1 MALNAASQDPT
12 SPAAAHRLLLI
23 DKLIAGYST
32 IVAVVALTR
41 LDVSPGNWG
50 IAAGHLLMILL
61 VFLVR
66 RPGLGKVGTVLG
78 DIYPLILL
86 APLYAALD
94 VLQGPGT
101 PPVHDAIVQGWERA
115 IFGGMPSVT
124 LWQDHP
130 SAFLSTLLHSAY
142 WAYYLIVPTPVLF
155 FAFRGD
161 RVAVRRAILI
171 ELGTFLFCYL
181 WFVFFPV
188 AGPHYTYAWPTGIMM
203 DNPAARLVYATLASG
218 ASYGAAF
225 PSSHVAATT
234 SAVIAAWLGSRRLGY
249 ILVIPALLLA
259 IGTVYC
265 QMHYAVDAGAGLL
278 TGIVL
283 PLLLLRWDH
292 GQCADVE
299 A

>member
-1 MALNAASQDPT
+1 MP
-12 SPAAAHRLLLI
+12 HRLLLI
-23 DKLIAGYST
+23 DKLIAGYGA

-41 LDVSPGNWG
+41 LDASPGNWG
-50 IAAGHLLMILL
+50 IALGHLLMVLL
-61 VFLVR
+61 AFLVR
-66 RPGLGKVGTVLG
+66 RPGLGKVGQVLG

-124 LWQDHP
+124 LWQQYP
-130 SAFLSTLLHSAY
+130 SAWLSTLLHSAY
-142 WAYYLIVPTPVLF
+142 WAYYLIVPIPVLF

-161 RVAVRRAILI
+161 RVALRRAILI

-188 AGPHYTYAWPTGIMM
+188 AGPYYEFPRPTGIMM
-203 DNPAARLVYATLASG
+203 DNPAARLVYATLAAG
-218 ASYGAAF
+218 GSYGAAF

-249 ILVIPALLLA
+249 FLVIPALLLV

-265 QMHYAVDAGAGLL
+265 QMHYAIDASAGLL
-278 TGIVL
+278 TGIAV
-283 PLLLLRWDH
+283 PLLLLRWDR
-292 GQCADVE
+292 GRCAEVK